1 MSFVLFELG
10 DSASANAEH
19 RFFGGG
25 VETTK
30 SSEGVAELDI
40 EFG

>member
-25 VETTK
+25 VEIPK
-30 SSEGVAELDI
+30 SSEGETGLDI